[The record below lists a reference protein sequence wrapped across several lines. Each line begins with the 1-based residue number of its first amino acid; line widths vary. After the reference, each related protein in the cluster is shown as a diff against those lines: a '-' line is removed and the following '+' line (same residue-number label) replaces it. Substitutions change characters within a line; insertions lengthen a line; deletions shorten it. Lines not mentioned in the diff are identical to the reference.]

1 MTSNIRPFKR
11 RLRLT
16 KGRLVGKMSQERQ
29 KLSFFIVIM
38 FLAIFG
44 LIVLAEV
51 LASLNLALTAGVGLI
66 ALLNLR
72 KEKRPPME

>member
-51 LASLNLALTAGVGLI
+51 RTSFGPFYVTI
-66 ALLNLR
+66 YDI
-72 KEKRPPME
+72 